1 MVRNSGNPRI
11 NRLRRFLFIFAMV
24 ILSTNVRYG
33 RGLIL
38 NLEGKVKKRSGHR
51 YEVNGYDVTYK
62 NGHWQCSC
70 PDHKHRRGPCKH
82 IYATGQVKAP
92 IRFMA
97 GLAAYLGPAW
107 PMLSQ
112 MPFPG
117 CGKERKPYIKGRN
130 QEADIPVQMRASFR
144 VASRIR
150 EEAV

>member
-24 ILSTNVRYG
+24 VLSTNVRYG

-82 IYATGQVKAP
+82 TYATGQVKAP

-97 GLAAYLGPAW
+97 GLAAYLGRPGLCCRKC
-107 PMLSQ
+107 LS
-112 MPFPG
+112 PDVVKNG
-117 CGKERKPYIKGRN
+117 NRTLKDGN

-150 EEAV
+150 EETV